1 MTQFFDLGP
10 QPFANGLVKN
20 KETRG
25 KTYPLSL
32 SRCCECCLV
41 QLNQT
46 ADPEELFSNYVWTTG
61 TSSTAR
67 DYSVKFC
74 ETVLEHK
81 TVSKDSG
88 YILEIASNDGTFLEP
103 FISKGYKVLGIDP
116 AKNVAGKAVLEGIPT
131 KCGFFGES
139 LAEEIVSKQG
149 KPEVVFARNVLPHV
163 ADLHDF
169 VKGIETCTS
178 QTSLIVIEVHYAK
191 VILEELHYDSIYHE
205 HLCYFSLKS
214 IENLLNSFGL
224 YVYDIM
230 PSQISGGSIVL
241 FVKKEVQEAGDS
253 LKLYRDN
260 ESRDG
265 TNEISSWKKFSEDAF
280 SHRKSL
286 LGLLDEECKQGRTV
300 VGYGASARSSTLLNF
315 CGINSKYIIAIADQN
330 PLKHGLFTA
339 GTHIP
344 IFSPEEVMKSN
355 PDTIFLMAWNFQDE
369 IIGILQKRFG
379 FRGTLI
385 VPLPDSPKTM
395 NMGTA

>member
-1 MTQFFDLGP
+1 MTQFFDLGA
-10 QPFANGLVKN
+10 QPFANGLVRN

-32 SRCCECCLV
+32 SRCCECSLI

-74 ETVLEHK
+74 EMVLEHK
-81 TVSKDSG
+81 TVAKDSG

-116 AKNVAGKAVLEGIPT
+116 AKNVADKAVSEGIPT

-163 ADLHDF
+163 ANLHDF
-169 VKGIETCTS
+169 VKGIETCAS
-178 QTSLIVIEVHYAK
+178 HTSLIVIEVHYAK

-214 IENLLNSFGL
+214 IENLLNRFGL

-241 FVKKEVQEAGDS
+241 FIKKEMQEAGDS

-265 TNEISSWKKFSEDAF
+265 TNEMSSWKKFSEEAF

-339 GTHIP
+339 GAHIP
-344 IFSPEEVMKSN
+344 IFSPGEVMKSN
-355 PDTIFLMAWNFQDE
+355 PATIFLMAWNFQEE
-369 IIGILQKRFG
+369 IVEILQDRFG

-385 VPLPDSPKTM
+385 VPLPHNPKTM
-395 NMGTA
+395 NLGAA